1 MMSRA
6 SIPFPSRTVVD
17 LRSRGPRG
25 AAGVYPEWYQPDI
38 GGGKIR
44 VYGGPVMW
52 SNVRLDD
59 SSAYYDVD
67 YSALATDDER
77 WLFAEI
83 TFAES
88 PSVVPKLAATSAIPL
103 DDPANMVVRWRLSQ
117 WKRTATGISRLA
129 TAWPGGCI
137 HFPAVIGPPIE

>member
-83 TFAES
+83 DLKNQT
-88 PSVVPKLAATSAIPL
+88 VTPKLQADNTLPA
-103 DDPANMVVRWRLSQ
+103 DDPDNYLVRWRLSQ

-137 HFPAVIGPPIE
+137 HFPAILGPPM